1 MDNLYDEDVIAWA
14 EQQAHLL
21 RTGQWSQLDI
31 GNIAEEIDDVGKSE
45 KRELQSRL
53 CVLISHLL
61 KWSHQPSRRS
71 HSWRGTI
78 KEQRIAIQRD
88 LKICPSLKPL
98 LSNAAWLNSTYAHAR
113 TSTFVETGLPDLPT
127 CMPWSIEMVLSQ
139 EFLPG

>member
-53 CVLISHLL
+53 CVLISHFL
-61 KWSHQPSRRS
+61 KWSHP
-71 HSWRGTI
+71 
-78 KEQRIAIQRD
+78 
-88 LKICPSLKPL
+88 
-98 LSNAAWLNSTYAHAR
+98 WLMCSTSPKK
-113 TSTFVETGLPDLPT
+113 STA
-127 CMPWSIEMVLSQ
+127 
-139 EFLPG
+139 

>member
-31 GNIAEEIDDVGKSE
+31 GNLAEEIDDVGKSE

-53 CVLISHLL
+53 CVLI
-61 KWSHQPSRRS
+61 
-71 HSWRGTI
+71 
-78 KEQRIAIQRD
+78 
-88 LKICPSLKPL
+88 
-98 LSNAAWLNSTYAHAR
+98 AHAR
-113 TSTFVETGLPDLPT
+113 TSTFVETGLPDLPI